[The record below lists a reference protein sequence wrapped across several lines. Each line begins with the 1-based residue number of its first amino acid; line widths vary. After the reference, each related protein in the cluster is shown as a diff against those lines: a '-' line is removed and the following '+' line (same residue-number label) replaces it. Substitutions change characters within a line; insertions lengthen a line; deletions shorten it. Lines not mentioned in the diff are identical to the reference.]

1 MTWGGS
7 WAHRW
12 PAPSSLS
19 SYGQGLQPHASPKND
34 GRDGVSLCPGAHQGR
49 AGGRRP
55 PLPLGAGERWGVRG
69 ARRTCR
75 GAPPDPAGPGAAQGK
90 SQRQLEARPS
100 DPLPDEADDLAD
112 AASDEKASESQSV
125 FNLVN
130 AVLGAGVLGYPWA
143 YKTCGL
149 VLATLLV
156 LITLVASELSMR
168 LLMISSQLAG
178 KRSYE
183 ELARHC
189 FGRVGQRAV
198 DFCVIIMN
206 IGSLVAYLNILAD
219 MFSSVAGTI
228 IPPGAEPSRN
238 MLLLGE
244 GAQC

>member
-1 MTWGGS
+1 M
-7 WAHRW
+7 
-12 PAPSSLS
+12 
-19 SYGQGLQPHASPKND
+19 
-34 GRDGVSLCPGAHQGR
+34 
-49 AGGRRP
+49 
-55 PLPLGAGERWGVRG
+55 
-69 ARRTCR
+69 
-75 GAPPDPAGPGAAQGK
+75 QGK

-100 DPLPDEADDLAD
+100 DPLPDTVGAGGDPD
-112 AASDEKASESQSV
+112 AAADPEKATESQSV

-130 AVLGAGVLGYPWA
+130 AVLGAGVLGFPWA
-143 YKTCGL
+143 FKTCGL

-206 IGSLVAYLNILAD
+206 IGSLVASLNILAD

-244 GAQC
+244 KRSALNDSLSLQRPCPCHDPRPCCPQASRSAAPSRWRCL